1 MKENLSILVAD
12 ADRDSRSQ
20 LVELIA
26 SLHPGTQIRVAETG
40 PELFEALQENKFDL
54 LFLDMV
60 LPYTDVVRL
69 RRIIKYMHSS
79 AGTKLVLITEK
90 LRADW
95 TSIALC
101 LDAYEV
107 LVKPYKSTAVMKM
120 MGTHADMRKMRDALI
135 VDASAKVRSL
145 LRSVF
150 DDSQFR
156 MTTVDSETGRRAVRH
171 GRTRKFDIAFI
182 GSSLTDMPALEVG
195 CQLLN
200 LSEDKTAIVL
210 MEREITHAASSLAML
225 GVKDV
230 IQLPF
235 DVVEINRSLYGAL
248 GLWRP
253 YLMNALI
260 AQRALGVRDSSER
273 SKVA

>member
-1 MKENLSILVAD
+1 MKEKLSILVAD
-12 ADRDSRSQ
+12 ADRESRSQ

-26 SLHPGTQIRVAETG
+26 SLYPGTQVRVAETG
-40 PELFEALQENKFDL
+40 RELFDALQAHQFDM
-54 LFLDMV
+54 LFLDMI
-60 LPYTDVVRL
+60 LPCTDVVRL

-90 LRADW
+90 LRSDW

-107 LVKPYKSTAVMKM
+107 LVKPYKATAVMKM
-120 MGTHADMRKMRDALI
+120 MGTHADMRAMRDALI
-135 VDASAKVRSL
+135 VDASPKVRSL
-145 LRSVF
+145 LRTVF

-156 MTTVDSETGRRAVRH
+156 MTSVDSETGRRAVRH
-171 GRTRKFDIAFI
+171 GRTRKFDLAFI
-182 GSSLTDMPALEVG
+182 GSTLPDMPALEVG

-200 LSEDKTAIVL
+200 QSNDKTAIVL
-210 MEREITHAASSLAML
+210 MEREITHATSALAML
-225 GVKDV
+225 GVKDIV
-230 IQLPF
+230 QLPF

-260 AQRALGVRDSSER
+260 AERAVSRVVGER
-273 SKVA
+273 AKVA

>member
-1 MKENLSILVAD
+1 MGEKLSILVAD
-12 ADRDSRSQ
+12 ADMEARSQ
-20 LVELIA
+20 LVELIV
-26 SLHPGTQIRVAETG
+26 SLYPGTQVHVAETG
-40 PELFEALQENKFDL
+40 RELFDALQAGEFDL
-54 LFLDMV
+54 LFLDMI
-60 LPYTDVVRL
+60 LPHTDVVRL
-69 RRIIKYMHSS
+69 RHIIKHMHSS

-90 LRADW
+90 LRKDW

-107 LVKPYKSTAVMKM
+107 LVKPYKTMAVKKM
-120 MGTHADMRKMRDALI
+120 LGTHATMREMRNALI

-145 LRSVF
+145 LRSVI

-156 MTTVDSETGRRAVRH
+156 MKSVDSETGRRAVRH
-171 GRTRKFDIAFI
+171 GRTQEFDVAFI
-182 GSSLTDMPALEVG
+182 GASLPDMPALEVG

-200 LSEDKTAIVL
+200 LSGDKTAIVL
-210 MEREITHAASSLAML
+210 MEREIAHATSSLAML

-230 IQLPF
+230 VQLPF
-235 DVVEINRSLYGAL
+235 DVVEINRSLYKAL

-260 AQRALGVRDSSER
+260 SERALRRVAAER
-273 SKVA
+273 TNAA